1 VGEFALVVLTA
12 LVVLLV
18 SSLVLERWTPYTRT
32 RIQPGMHYRV
42 GDVEHQVAPDVEIQG
57 TAYLLKPEVLKDVA
71 DLVRITDEV
80 LESQGIPYVTSH
92 GTLLG
97 AVRHQ
102 GVIPFDDDGD
112 AYILDQSAFV
122 DRLDEVRGE
131 FEARGAFLWQK
142 DGDTYFKVSKVG
154 SWLNFPVMD
163 LYEYHGKFE
172 DESNLYPLA
181 RLPFEDFEVN
191 VPCRYLHCLDLLY
204 RKRPDDDPLR
214 VIKAP
219 FLGRYINNLT
229 GNTLHFLGLVRLT
242 RLTKG
247 IERLFGL
254 NEGNQT

>member
-1 VGEFALVVLTA
+1 MLTA
-12 LVVLLV
+12 LAVLVVCL
-18 SSLVLERWTPYTRT
+18 LVLERWTPYTRT
-32 RIQPGMHYRV
+32 RIQPGTRYRV
-42 GDVEHQVAPDVEIQG
+42 RGVEHQVAPDVEIQG
-57 TAYLLKPEVLKDVA
+57 TAYLLRPEVLEDVA

-80 LESQGIPYVTSH
+80 LEGLGIPYVASH

-112 AYILDQSAFV
+112 AYILDQEGFT
-122 DRLDEVRGE
+122 DRLDEVRRE

-142 DGDTYFKVSKVG
+142 DGDTYYKVSKVG

-163 LYEYHGKFE
+163 LYEYHGKFGE
-172 DESNLYPLA
+172 DSNVFPLE

-191 VPCRYLHCLDLLY
+191 VPHRYLHCLDVLF

-219 FLGRYINNLT
+219 FLCRYINNLA
-229 GNTLHFLGLVRLT
+229 GNALHFLGLVRLT
-242 RLTKG
+242 SLTKR